1 MNRILLTLNCIT
13 AAVARGEAIEHQLAA
28 SEESALRQ
36 AASPRDALP
45 AARAPQRA
53 SSFQQLV
60 QDYFTVRLVQ
70 QRAASPR
77 TVESY
82 RDAFRLFL
90 QFAER
95 ELKKSPAMLAMRDLD
110 APLVLRFLEH
120 LEKARG
126 NRPRTRNAR
135 LAALRSFMRY
145 AAGRDTESLPSI
157 QRVLAIPTKRF
168 SRPLLGFL
176 TREEMGAILGA
187 PLRKTWSGERDHV
200 LLSTLYNTGARVSE
214 LTALKVSDV
223 DLDRSQSIRVLG
235 KGRKERRIPLWRET
249 ARVLQLW
256 LARLP
261 AAADGPAFPNRSGGP
276 LTRSGVEQRLRCA
289 VRAARIKCESLK
301 AKRVSLH
308 TFRHTTATHLL
319 QAGVDLSVIAL
330 WLGHESPATT
340 HQYLVADLAMKER
353 ALAAVEAPRMTAT
366 RFKPGDRLLAF
377 LDRL

>member
-1 MNRILLTLNCIT
+1 
-13 AAVARGEAIEHQLAA
+13 
-28 SEESALRQ
+28 
-36 AASPRDALP
+36 
-45 AARAPQRA
+45 
-53 SSFQQLV
+53 LV

-135 LAALRSFMRY
+135 LAALRLFMRY

-308 TFRHTTATHLL
+308 TFRHTTAMHLL

-366 RFKPGDRLLAF
+366 RFKPSDRLLAF

>member
-1 MNRILLTLNCIT
+1 MSRPPRTL
-13 AAVARGEAIEHQLAA
+13 
-28 SEESALRQ
+28 
-36 AASPRDALP
+36 
-45 AARAPQRA
+45 
-53 SSFQQLV
+53 SFQQLL
-60 QDYFTVRLVQ
+60 QDYFTLRLVQ

-77 TVESY
+77 TIESY

-95 ELKKSPAMLAMRDLD
+95 ELKKSPATLAMRDVD

-120 LEKARG
+120 LEEARG
-126 NRPRTRNAR
+126 NRPRSRNAR
-135 LAALRSFMRY
+135 LAAIRSFMRY

-176 TREEMGAILGA
+176 TREEMSAILGA

-214 LTALKVSDV
+214 LTALKLSDV
-223 DLDRSQSIRVLG
+223 DLERSQSIRVLG
-235 KGRKERRIPLWRET
+235 KGRKERQIPLWRET
-249 ARVLQLW
+249 ARALQRW

-261 AAADGPAFPNRSGGP
+261 AAADGPVFPNRSGGP
-276 LTRSGVEQRLRCA
+276 ISRSGVEQRLRCA
-289 VRAARIKCESLK
+289 VRIARSQCESLK
-301 AKRVSLH
+301 TKRVSLH
-308 TFRHTTATHLL
+308 TFRHTTAMHLL
-319 QAGVDLSVIAL
+319 QAGVELSVIAL

-340 HQYLVADLAMKER
+340 HQYLAADLAMKER
-353 ALAAVEAPRMTAT
+353 ALAAIEGPGATAT

-377 LDRL
+377 LNRL